1 MVEAFPVGCSVLVL
15 FLYVLSFFRILSVS
29 DYVAV
34 AIVAA
39 ALIYA
44 IASYRKSKTHG
55 RDILRF
61 ALRELFSPSALTALA
76 MVMVV
81 TVCVGAKAVS
91 WWDDYNFWAT
101 DVK

>member
-39 ALIYA
+39 ALIY
-44 IASYRKSKTHG
+44 
-55 RDILRF
+55 
-61 ALRELFSPSALTALA
+61 SALCLA
-76 MVMVV
+76 R
-81 TVCVGAKAVS
+81 TFLAQRPYGPCHGHGG
-91 WWDDYNFWAT
+91 YGLCRR
-101 DVK
+101 